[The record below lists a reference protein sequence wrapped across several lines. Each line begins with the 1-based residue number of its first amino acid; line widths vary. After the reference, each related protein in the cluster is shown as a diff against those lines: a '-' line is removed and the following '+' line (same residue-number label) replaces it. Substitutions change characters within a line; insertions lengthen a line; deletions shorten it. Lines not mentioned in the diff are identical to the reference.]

1 MDAGRINRC
10 VGDRVL
16 SSRSGFSTLELLMS
30 VVLIGMA
37 IAATS
42 GMYVAGKG
50 HMLMK
55 GREVET
61 TQAARAALDVMVR
74 DLRLGGACLPVTGE
88 FISLD
93 GTDAGD
99 EDEIITRTGLTRSD
113 LSCIRSASTDIVAV
127 GDLEIKV
134 ESSEGFLGDTRGYIR
149 HPNGSG
155 EFIDIASVPSS
166 TKLMVKGTLTTSYP
180 PTSGVYAIDER
191 RYFLNWFTSPGGQSV
206 PELMVQIGSEEPLSF
221 AAGIEKLDIRYELRA
236 NCNPNCD
243 IVDLPV
249 DNAEWQ
255 LVEQVLLELTSRS
268 ALSDREGVYFRRT
281 VAVGVKPRNILPR

>member
-1 MDAGRINRC
+1 MDAGRTSRIE
-10 VGDRVL
+10 GERVL
-16 SSRSGFSTLELLMS
+16 SARSGFSTLELLIS
-30 VVLIGMA
+30 VVLIGVA

-93 GTDAGD
+93 GVDAGD
-99 EDEIITRTGLTRSD
+99 EDEIVTRTGLTRSD
-113 LSCIRSASTDIVAV
+113 LSCIRSASTDTVAV
-127 GDLEIKV
+127 GDLSIKV
-134 ESSEGFLGDTRGYIR
+134 ESSEGFAGDSRGYIR

-155 EFIDIASVPSS
+155 EFFDVASVPSS
-166 TKLMVKGTLTTSYP
+166 TELIVKGMLTTSYP
-180 PTSGVYAIDER
+180 PTSGVYAVDER
-191 RYFLNWFTSPGGQSV
+191 HYFLDWFTSPGGQSV
-206 PELMVQIGSEEPLSF
+206 PQLMVQIGSETPLSF
-221 AAGIEKLDIRYELRA
+221 AAGIEKLAIRYELRA
-236 NCNPNCD
+236 NCNPKCD
-243 IVDLPV
+243 VVDLPAN
-249 DNAEWQ
+249 NAEWH